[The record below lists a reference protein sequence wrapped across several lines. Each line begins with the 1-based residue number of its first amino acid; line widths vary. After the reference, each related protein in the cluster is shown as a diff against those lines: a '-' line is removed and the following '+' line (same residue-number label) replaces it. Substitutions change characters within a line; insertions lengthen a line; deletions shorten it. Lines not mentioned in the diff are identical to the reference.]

1 MLEKSQN
8 LNEYVYVWQL
18 ESHCDCGKCCYSTNM
33 NIGKSK
39 LISHVFKFQ
48 VLVCTKTFELELQSC
63 KIMIIF

>member
-18 ESHCDCGKCCYSTNM
+18 ESHYNCEKCCYCTNM
-33 NIGKSK
+33 NIDKSK
-39 LISHVFKFQ
+39 LISHLFKFQ
-48 VLVCTKTFELELQSC
+48 VLVCTKTFELELQSY